1 MGLGLGVCRAQGL
14 GHPRL
19 AGGCLIAFDMGFV
32 GLGTGHL
39 TSSRLCQGQ
48 GAGFRYGMLFVFS
61 KLQLAKRPSG
71 F

>member
-1 MGLGLGVCRAQGL
+1 MCRAQGL

-19 AGGCLIAFDMGFV
+19 AGGGCLIAFDMGFV
-32 GLGTGHL
+32 GLGTGHG
-39 TSSRLCQGQ
+39 SFSRLCQGQ

-61 KLQLAKRPSG
+61 KLQLAKRPSV